1 MERFTYS
8 AGDSI
13 FDQDDESE
21 CAYMVMAG
29 TVQIDRDGFTATI
42 EAGELFGEAALVNRP
57 RMARASAKT
66 DCVLMAVSAPELL
79 DTIKSQPDT
88 AIDIIQAMFVRLEL
102 VIDELNSLRKYHW
115 KRL

>member
-1 MERFTYS
+1 MERFTYL

-13 FDQDDESE
+13 FEQDDESE
-21 CAYMVMAG
+21 CAYMVMTG
-29 TVQIDRDGFTATI
+29 TVQIDREGFTAI
-42 EAGELFGEAALVNRP
+42 LEAGELFGEAALVNRP

-66 DCVLMAVSAPELL
+66 DCVLMAVSTTELL
-79 DTIKSQPDT
+79 DTIRSQPDT
-88 AIDIIQAMFVRLEL
+88 AVDIVKAMFVRLEL